1 MEKTLTV
8 TYRLWRA
15 GKAELVSHA
24 GVGVVGLP
32 LDQVGHGVLGAPAV
46 HHLGAR
52 VIGVHY
58 VGPGNVT
65 EISTL
70 LQLFNGLANLGKC
83 IDE

>member
-52 VIGVHY
+52 VIGVHD
-58 VGPGNVT
+58 VGPSNVT